1 MVVQSKGSIRGGC
14 RHDGVCSGRFVLLI
28 GCVVK
33 VQDGVSPGDAEKTW
47 GKKGRLARGWL
58 YTVPTSLYHWR
69 HIFQGWEVSELPTSM
84 SSRGRSALTVL
95 SVSQVV
101 FLLPPRKKAYGLG
114 CN

>member
-47 GKKGRLARGWL
+47 GKKGGSLAAGCIL
-58 YTVPTSLYHWR
+58 YPPHYITGVT
-69 HIFQGWEVSELPTSM
+69 
-84 SSRGRSALTVL
+84 SSRGGKFQSFRHLCHHA
-95 SVSQVV
+95 
-101 FLLPPRKKAYGLG
+101 AEAH
-114 CN
+114 